1 MSEQLPPEQ
10 QQPSLTAQP
19 NFDSIRQVNPYGTE
33 YWSARDLMPLLGY
46 ATWRRFEEAIKRA
59 MSACEH
65 SGQIVADHF
74 VGSVKPIIG
83 GKGAVQK
90 VKDYNL
96 SRLAAYL
103 VAQNG
108 EPSKPEIAAAQVYF
122 AVATRQHELQE
133 FAAEQNQR
141 LELRE
146 RITAGNKTL
155 DSAAQQVGVKSKSF
169 GTFHDAGYR
178 GLYGGLSA
186 GQVKAR
192 KGIAPKED
200 LLDRAGLEELSANG
214 LRISITERKLRS
226 GEIVGE
232 AAAIHTH
239 QQVGSEIRNTIE
251 RLGGPLPEDLAPE
264 PSVRPLLDERKRN
277 RKKALPK
284 PGQVSMFGDADSE
297 DSNNN

>member
-1 MSEQLPPEQ
+1 M
-10 QQPSLTAQP
+10 
-19 NFDSIRQVNPYGTE
+19 IR
-33 YWSARDLMPLLGY
+33 A
-46 ATWRRFEEAIKRA
+46 
-59 MSACEH
+59 
-65 SGQIVADHF
+65 
-74 VGSVKPIIG
+74 
-83 GKGAVQK
+83 GKGATQK

-122 AVATRQHELQE
+122 AVATRQHELHE

-146 RITAGNKTL
+146 RITEGNKTL

-169 GTFHDAGYR
+169 GTFHDAGYK

-192 KGIAPKED
+192 NIAPKED

-239 QQVGSEIRNTIE
+239 HQVGSEIRHTIE

-277 RKKALPK
+277 RKKAVGK
-284 PGQVSMFGDADSE
+284 PGQASMFGDDGSE
-297 DSNNN
+297 GSNISESITS